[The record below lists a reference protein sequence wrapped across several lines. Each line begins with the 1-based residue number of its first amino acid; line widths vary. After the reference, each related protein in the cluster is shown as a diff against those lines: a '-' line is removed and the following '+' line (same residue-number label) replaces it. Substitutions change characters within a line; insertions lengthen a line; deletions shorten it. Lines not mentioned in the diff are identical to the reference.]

1 MVIYAS
7 LFEIRL
13 VDAVAVDVAGKEEE
27 SGISGAIFVVV

>member
-13 VDAVAVDVAGKEEE
+13 VDAVAVDVAGEEE
-27 SGISGAIFVVV
+27 SGEIFVVV